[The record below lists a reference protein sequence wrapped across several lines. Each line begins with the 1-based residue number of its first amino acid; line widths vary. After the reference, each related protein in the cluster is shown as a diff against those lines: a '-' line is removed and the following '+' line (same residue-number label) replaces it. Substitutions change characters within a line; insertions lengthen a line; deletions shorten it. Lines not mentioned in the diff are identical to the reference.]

1 MRNTWSRIVAVPKTV
16 PVTCNRASLR
26 HVMASL
32 LLASIVA
39 LAADMKTI
47 DTTHG
52 HACLPIKVEQSRP
65 HYGFSGVHHIPALG
79 AWWYEL
85 PKSASTT
92 VAHLLG
98 VRQGTIDYP
107 SSGPQPGDVGFTVVR
122 HPTCRAISG
131 FGTAWR
137 RAYFRTNSTGSA
149 CPFSKFPY
157 LLDNSSSLDER
168 LSRALG
174 VLEQHGSSLASGACG
189 FAYHHML
196 SQTYFLWDG
205 RRKALFD
212 TEAARPPPPTVV
224 LRLESLRE
232 DFERFCIAAGYS
244 SVPSAPRKIPM
255 HLMAGP
261 CGTTLIL
268 HTFGT
273 VYMSGLCHRA
283 LCVPHHHQAPSA
295 TPPSSAS
302 ACYAVTARCRA
313 RMRLPT
319 ASRRHSQRVA
329 ATLLSYRRLRYTG
342 SNATTSATLRVSVTR
357 TAAARYSAT
366 RYSEPGEARTSH
378 RATTRRPGLVRR
390 SQPAGYR
397 HFPGDRQGP
406 DRALQGQC
414 TAAARYRTVRH
425 TQAYKCKGV
434 KAKAKAKFGLLH
446 LERCRYPQRTS
457 VAQGV
462 TRTAAEGIYYHPLC
476 RH

>member
-1 MRNTWSRIVAVPKTV
+1 MVS
-16 PVTCNRASLR
+16 
-26 HVMASL
+26 
-32 LLASIVA
+32 LASIVA

-47 DTTHG
+47 DTVNG
-52 HACLPIKVEQSRP
+52 RACLPIKVEQSRP

-137 RAYFRTNSTGSA
+137 RASFRTNSTGSA

-205 RRKALFD
+205 RRKALFG
-212 TEAARPPPPTVV
+212 TEAGRPVPPPPTVV

-232 DFERFCIAAGYS
+232 DLERFCIAAGYS

-261 CGTTLIL
+261 GGTTLIL
-268 HTFGT
+268 H
-273 VYMSGLCHRA
+273 
-283 LCVPHHHQAPSA
+283 
-295 TPPSSAS
+295 
-302 ACYAVTARCRA
+302 
-313 RMRLPT
+313 
-319 ASRRHSQRVA
+319 SR
-329 ATLLSYRRLRYTG
+329 Y
-342 SNATTSATLRVSVTR
+342 
-357 TAAARYSAT
+357 
-366 RYSEPGEARTSH
+366 
-378 RATTRRPGLVRR
+378 
-390 SQPAGYR
+390 
-397 HFPGDRQGP
+397 
-406 DRALQGQC
+406 C
-414 TAAARYRTVRH
+414 
-425 TQAYKCKGV
+425 
-434 KAKAKAKFGLLH
+434 
-446 LERCRYPQRTS
+446 
-457 VAQGV
+457 
-462 TRTAAEGIYYHPLC
+462 I
-476 RH
+476 